1 MATRM
6 ENELER
12 LLDEVWDEAA
22 ILGSIDRYS
31 AQVERAQQEDDYDT
45 KVETLRT
52 WVRRRSDQVREMLG
66 VGTPCG
72 HKKITPL
79 YKRTCEK

>member
-31 AQVERAQQEDDYDT
+31 AQVKRAQQDDDYDT
-45 KVETLRT
+45 KIEALRT
-52 WVRRRSDQVREMLG
+52 WVRSRPDQVREMLR
-66 VGTPCG
+66 VGLPVGMEKSLPCTNERP
-72 HKKITPL
+72 K
-79 YKRTCEK
+79 